1 MTKILWRILGA
12 VPTLFGVV
20 LATFLLTRVLP
31 GDPAVFFA
39 SNPSMTA
46 ADIAEV
52 RQSLGLDKSLP
63 MQFLIYL
70 NALGHGDL
78 GQSISTG
85 QAVTTELRNRLPASA
100 ELTIFAFLLAAGIAI
115 PLGVVAALRPGSI
128 IDHACRLIAT
138 LGVSMPTFVTGL
150 LLVYV
155 FYYLLG
161 VAPEPI
167 GRLDPFLS
175 NPPEVTRFLLID
187 SLIAGDFETFWAAAR
202 QIILPGVTMALF
214 ALAPLA
220 RMTRASMLGALSS
233 EFIRTAKASGLA
245 WRTVVFSYAFRNA
258 MLPLVTTLGM
268 TFSYMLGANVLVE
281 RVFAWPGIGAFALDS
296 LIALDYAPLQGFML
310 TMAGIFLL
318 VNLITDLT
326 VVVIDPRAGLNNG

>member
-1 MTKILWRILGA
+1 MTLLWRLFGA

-39 SNPSMTA
+39 SNPGMTA
-46 ADIAEV
+46 ADIERL
-52 RQSLGLDKSLP
+52 RQVLGLDKSLP
-63 MQFLIYL
+63 EQFLIYL
-70 NALGHGDL
+70 SQLIKGDL

-85 QAVTTELRNRLPASA
+85 LPVTTELMNRLPASA
-100 ELTIFAFLLAAGIAI
+100 ELTAFAFLLAIAVAI
-115 PLGVVAALRPGSI
+115 PLGVIAALKPGSLV
-128 IDHACRLIAT
+128 DHACRLIAT

-150 LLVYV
+150 LLIYL

-175 NPPEVTRFLLID
+175 NPPAVTRLITID
-187 SLIAGDFETFWAAAR
+187 ALIAGDFETFRGALG

-233 EFIRTAKASGLA
+233 EFVRTARASGLS
-245 WRTVVFSYAFRNA
+245 RRQVVISYAFRNA
-258 MLPLVTTLGM
+258 MLPLVTTMGM

-296 LIALDYAPLQGFML
+296 LISLDYAPLQGFML
-310 TMAGIFLL
+310 MMAGIFLL
-318 VNLITDLT
+318 VNLVTDLVTT
-326 VVVIDPRAGLNNG
+326 VVDPRAGLK